1 MTAAAIVYYLVMRH
15 RNGVK
20 DYPLDGSRATL
31 PGRVLVCTPSNV
43 SADEICVRIAA
54 TGVKVVRLMAAS
66 REDQKSPIDELCVH
80 VRARNILMERDAEFR
95 RIQTM
100 WENDDSMLT
109 EREDRARYRAMKQ
122 KKEEVLEGAE
132 VVVCTCDTAGCSL
145 LADKLFN
152 TVLIDEVSQSTEPEA
167 LVPVVHGAERV
178 VLVGDHK
185 QLAPVIISLP
195 VKKAGMERSVF
206 ERLVRQGEAPVLLD
220 TQYRMHP
227 AISYY
232 PSETFYDGKIRDG
245 ITAAK
250 RPVLEAVHYSNPLRP
265 VQFIRVVGREET
277 SSEGSSYLNL
287 EEAVYTVRLVQYL
300 TQIGVKPRQIGVLSS
315 YKGQKKLLAKSLAK
329 VGLEEVECESVNTFQ
344 GREKDYIIYSCVRSN
359 DRNAIGFSSDMK
371 RLNVVLTRAKFGLF
385 LIGNPV
391 CMCGDVNWM
400 NYIKYNFENMQ
411 VVEGQ
416 PGKWTVV
423 KELWSVCCKQ
433 EKGTPH
439 HYRCRPRWS
448 RFPSCLACPCSPF
461 PCWTHSPSSCSVP
474 GCSPPSSWTPPST
487 ACSART
493 GSASAAPSSSSG
505 PSPSSPDPSPRPPAL
520 RLPSSS
526 LPFTPCIHYYSCH
539 DSPLPPPFPSGCASA
554 PCSPRTRFAPRRRT
568 RSSANTA

>member
-1 MTAAAIVYYLVMRH
+1 M
-15 RNGVK
+15 
-20 DYPLDGSRATL
+20 
-31 PGRVLVCTPSNV
+31 LVCTPSNV

-167 LVPVVHGAERV
+167 LVPVVARRGARGAGGRPQAAGAGDHLAAGEEGGHGA
-178 VLVGDHK
+178 VGVRAVG
-185 QLAPVIISLP
+185 APGRG
-195 VKKAGMERSVF
+195 AGAAGHAVPH
-206 ERLVRQGEAPVLLD
+206 A
-220 TQYRMHP
+220 P

-245 ITAAK
+245 HHGGQAAGSGGGALQQ
-250 RPVLEAVHYSNPLRP
+250 PAAA

-391 CMCGDVNWM
+391 CMFSKLYLM
-400 NYIKYNFENMQ
+400 
-411 VVEGQ
+411 
-416 PGKWTVV
+416 
-423 KELWSVCCKQ
+423 
-433 EKGTPH
+433 
-439 HYRCRPRWS
+439 
-448 RFPSCLACPCSPF
+448 
-461 PCWTHSPSSCSVP
+461 
-474 GCSPPSSWTPPST
+474 
-487 ACSART
+487 
-493 GSASAAPSSSSG
+493 
-505 PSPSSPDPSPRPPAL
+505 
-520 RLPSSS
+520 
-526 LPFTPCIHYYSCH
+526 
-539 DSPLPPPFPSGCASA
+539 
-554 PCSPRTRFAPRRRT
+554 
-568 RSSANTA
+568 